1 MGKGGGAP
9 TQTSSTV
16 QNTNVPEYARPY
28 VENMLGA
35 TQQQLFKMDGSNITG
50 FQPYKAYG
58 GTYDEA
64 GNQTAYDPSKAIAG
78 FSPLQQQAQQGI
90 GGLQVPG
97 EFGTASNATQNASN
111 ALYGTAG
118 QAGGYGAQGMGYGAM
133 GAGLGMQGA
142 NAGNMY
148 AQQATNPNAV
158 QAYMSPY
165 MQNVVDVQKREAA
178 RQSGIQGTQQQAQA
192 AQAGAFG
199 GGRDAIMRAERERN
213 LAQQMGDIQAQG
225 SQNAFQQAQA
235 AQQFGANLG
244 LQGLQT
250 GMQGTAQ
257 GLQGAQVGLQGVGA
271 QQAGYNQA
279 MQGASQL
286 ANIGNQGLQ
295 AQQGIYGLQN
305 QVGQQQQLNQQQVIN
320 QAMQDYANAQQY
332 PLMQLGTMSNM
343 LRGLPMQAQTTQQYQ
358 AQANPITQG
367 IGAIG
372 SLGSLAQVKAE
383 GGAVK
388 SMASGGIT
396 SIPRYD
402 VGGAVVS
409 QLATMPDEALKK
421 EAMES
426 PSPRVREMAAA
437 ILKQRQAGL
446 QTEPQAAEAP
456 QGVGPMGVD
465 YNANYAGGGIIAF
478 ATGEKVDAEKAARL
492 AKQTEMYVAGAK
504 LAAEQRAAE
513 EQAKAAAQP
522 ASRGVPTLLD
532 RNAPP
537 YEEATSM
544 AGRLADTVGSGVSS
558 VARGI
563 TDKWDAL
570 SAMREQNQK
579 SNAAIPGFF
588 ESLTPTQRAERAAQ
602 EKAANEEYKKI
613 YTNKF
618 QPFGSKPIGDSSGF
632 KAYVGPQSAAEAPS
646 SILTAKPPPLLDKD
660 APAYTGPTNESTDKR
675 VPVVVKKGPAVVK
688 DAGPV
693 VVKEAAVVP
702 AAEPAGIAAVPPAT
716 APATAPAI
724 DPLADAR
731 TTLKSLQDTANK
743 SQEDI
748 YKENLAAMKA
758 QGLDTSEARQQ
769 YMKDQMAQR
778 ANIEKDAQNKE
789 YLRRAQFFA
798 QWGSTPGNTLVAG
811 MAALK
816 ERIPD
821 IIQDAA
827 DKRLALQQADKA
839 IYELGEATRMEKLG
853 QWEKAAAQKLEAA
866 KTAATLQ
873 AHITQAA
880 ASIRGHELSKE
891 GTIGAAGISAVA
903 NVESHRIMAAA
914 GVQGHQIMA
923 AAQNY
928 HTEAQMKAN
937 ALSAQNTQFAQ
948 GSSLFTHANDT
959 LKDLNNKLATVLNT
973 GEAQRLQETIKN
985 AAALPDNKLLQDQAK
1000 AATTALNRITK
1011 PIADAVVAQQA
1022 IVDQTGQ
1029 RVFGKDWKTATP
1041 VATST
1046 LAPPPPGAVKL
1057 VKP

>member
-1 MGKGGGAP
+1 
-9 TQTSSTV
+9 
-16 QNTNVPEYARPY
+16 
-28 VENMLGA
+28 
-35 TQQQLFKMDGSNITG
+35 
-50 FQPYKAYG
+50 
-58 GTYDEA
+58 
-64 GNQTAYDPSKAIAG
+64 
-78 FSPLQQQAQQGI
+78 
-90 GGLQVPG
+90 
-97 EFGTASNATQNASN
+97 
-111 ALYGTAG
+111 
-118 QAGGYGAQGMGYGAM
+118 
-133 GAGLGMQGA
+133 
-142 NAGNMY
+142 
-148 AQQATNPNAV
+148 
-158 QAYMSPY
+158 
-165 MQNVVDVQKREAA
+165 
-178 RQSGIQGTQQQAQA
+178 
-192 AQAGAFG
+192 
-199 GGRDAIMRAERERN
+199 
-213 LAQQMGDIQAQG
+213 
-225 SQNAFQQAQA
+225 
-235 AQQFGANLG
+235 
-244 LQGLQT
+244 
-250 GMQGTAQ
+250 
-257 GLQGAQVGLQGVGA
+257 
-271 QQAGYNQA
+271 
-279 MQGASQL
+279 
-286 ANIGNQGLQ
+286 
-295 AQQGIYGLQN
+295 
-305 QVGQQQQLNQQQVIN
+305 
-320 QAMQDYANAQQY
+320 MQDYANAQQY

-372 SLGSLAQVKAE
+372 SLGSLAQIKAE
-383 GGAVK
+383 GGVVK

-402 VGGAVVS
+402 VGGQVIS
-409 QLATMPDEALKK
+409 QLSTMPDEALKK

-426 PSPRVREMAAA
+426 PSPRVREMAVA

-446 QTEPQAAEAP
+446 NARPQMEAVT
-456 QGVGPMGVD
+456 QGVGPMNVD

-478 ATGEKVDAEKAARL
+478 AKGKEVDEEEAARL
-492 AKQTEMYVAGAK
+492 ANQTAAYVAGAK
-504 LAAEQRAAE
+504 LAAERRAKE
-513 EQAKAAAQP
+513 AAAQQSQ
-522 ASRGVPTLLD
+522 A
-532 RNAPP
+532 
-537 YEEATSM
+537 
-544 AGRLADTVGSGVSS
+544 
-558 VARGI
+558 
-563 TDKWDAL
+563 DAL
-570 SAMREQNQK
+570 
-579 SNAAIPGFF
+579 AA
-588 ESLTPTQRAERAAQ
+588 
-602 EKAANEEYKKI
+602 
-613 YTNKF
+613 
-618 QPFGSKPIGDSSGF
+618 
-632 KAYVGPQSAAEAPS
+632 AY
-646 SILTAKPPPLLDKD
+646 PPPALLDKN
-660 APAYTGPTNESTDKR
+660 APAYTGATGNVEYKTTASQERDRQRAEDRAALLKYPAGLADVALAPAKGALNLIGGTIPNATNRVINALAGTDFKTDYGPGYNLGEYLDASQKGIASTGSGQSRLTTGNDPR
-675 VPVVVKKGPAVVK
+675 VKMATVPASSIVAASAPAPAPAVVAAPAVIKADTRNIVVPKTSMDAGIRQTSDAIAKILPSAAGPAV
-688 DAGPV
+688 
-693 VVKEAAVVP
+693 E
-702 AAEPAGIAAVPPAT
+702 AEPAGIVAVPPTGAT
-716 APATAPAI
+716 VAAN

-731 TTLKSLQDTANK
+731 ATLKSLQDTANK

-839 IYELGEATRMEKLG
+839 IYELGEAIRMEKLG

-880 ASIRGHELSKE
+880 ASIKGHEIGKE
-891 GTIGAAGISAVA
+891 ATLGAAGINAAA
-903 NVESHRIMAAA
+903 NVEGHKIMAAA

-928 HTEAQMKAN
+928 HTQAQMQAN
-937 ALSAQNTQFAQ
+937 ALSAQNTQFSQ

-1041 VATST
+1041 AAAPAPISQEAFDKQWST
-1046 LAPPPPGAVKL
+1046 LKSGQTLTGPDGKTYT
-1057 VKP
+1057 KK

>member
-1 MGKGGGAP
+1 MGKGGGSSAP

-58 GTYDEA
+58 GEYDTA
-64 GNQTAYDPSKAIAG
+64 GNLTGYDPSRAIAG
-78 FSPLQQQAQQGI
+78 FSPLQEQAQRGI

-97 EFGTASNATQNASN
+97 EFGAAAGATQ
-111 ALYGTAG
+111 
-118 QAGGYGAQGMGYGAM
+118 QATQRAF
-133 GAGLGMQGA
+133 
-142 NAGNMY
+142 NAGNQY
-148 AQQATNPNAV
+148 AQQATDPNAI
-158 QAYMSPY
+158 QSYMSPY
-165 MQNVVDVQKREAA
+165 MQNVVDIQKREAQRA
-178 RQSGIQGTQQQAQA
+178 SGIQGTQQQAQA

-213 LAQQMGDIQAQG
+213 LSQQMGDIQAQG
-225 SQNAFQQAQA
+225 SQNAFQQAQQ

-244 LQGLQT
+244 MQGTQM
-250 GMQGTAQ
+250 GMQGA
-257 GLQGAQVGLQGVGA
+257 
-271 QQAGYNQA
+271 N
-279 MQGASQL
+279 QL

-372 SLGSLAQVKAE
+372 ALGSLAQMKAE

-402 VGGAVVS
+402 VGGAVLS

-446 QTEPQAAEAP
+446 QAEPQAAEAP

-478 ATGEKVDAEKAARL
+478 ADGKKVDAAEAARL
-492 AKQTEMYVAGAK
+492 AKQTEMYVAGAQQAAAERRAQEADAL
-504 LAAEQRAAE
+504 LAAASAAQLTPGIKAVPVE
-513 EQAKAAAQP
+513 EQ
-522 ASRGVPTLLD
+522 
-532 RNAPP
+532 
-537 YEEATSM
+537 ATSM
-544 AGRLADTVGSGVSS
+544 AGRLADTVGSAISN

-563 TDKWDAL
+563 KDKSDAL

-579 SNAAIPGFF
+579 RAAAVPGFF
-588 ESLTPTQRAERAAQ
+588 EALTPTQRAERAAQ
-602 EKAANEEYKKI
+602 EKAATKEYEKI

-618 QPFGSKPIGDSSGF
+618 QPYGSKPIGDSSGF
-632 KAYVGPQSAAEAPS
+632 KAYVGPNSAAV
-646 SILTAKPPPLLDKD
+646 KKD
-660 APAYTGPTNESTDKR
+660 DVSVAEPAGIAAVPAA
-675 VPVVVKKGPAVVK
+675 VPVVEKAPAVVK
-688 DAGPV
+688 KVPAAVKEVSPAA
-693 VVKEAAVVP
+693 VKEAAVVP
-702 AAEPAGIAAVPPAT
+702 TAEPAGIAAVPPVV
-716 APATAPAI
+716 ATAPAI

-743 SQEDI
+743 SQEGI

-789 YLRRAQFFA
+789 YLRKAQFFA

-880 ASIRGHELSKE
+880 ASIRGHEISKE
-891 GTIGAAGISAVA
+891 GTLGAAGIAGKSHETVA
-903 NVESHRIMAAA
+903 NINAGASKYHADTVASSQRYAANMQDHARAEAAA
-914 GVQGHQIMA
+914 GRLSGIQLQALTHASNDLANLPAKLERSRVGDKAYEA
-923 AAQNY
+923 AAQQEKLAELILKNNPDNA
-928 HTEAQMKAN
+928 TAKTDLAKAQAKLAEYKKADADTISRAQAQVD
-937 ALSAQNTQFAQ
+937 ALAQKAFGPDFKAFSPPAAVVPATISQ
-948 GSSLFTHANDT
+948 GDFDKQWST
-959 LKDLNNKLATVLNT
+959 LKSGQTLT
-973 GEAQRLQETIKN
+973 G
-985 AAALPDNKLLQDQAK
+985 PDGK
-1000 AATTALNRITK
+1000 TYTK
-1011 PIADAVVAQQA
+1011 
-1022 IVDQTGQ
+1022 
-1029 RVFGKDWKTATP
+1029 K
-1041 VATST
+1041 
-1046 LAPPPPGAVKL
+1046 
-1057 VKP
+1057 